1 MKRIAAMGALVITML
16 AVPAA
21 GAMASTGGTG
31 AGYTGPRT
39 LQVACP
45 LIHRK
50 GHVRAWRLRHRHGR
64 PVPVRVV
71 CPYIPAKPVPKG
83 CRPEVLRFDMAAGS
97 STLTEVSGPVLAPTQ
112 EFSYDGATYTIM
124 SVNPGADSF
133 TVFRDGFLFVNK
145 EAAITDG
152 TGFMACAR

>member
-39 LQVACP
+39 VQVACP

-64 PVPVRVV
+64 PV
-71 CPYIPAKPVPKG
+71 
-83 CRPEVLRFDMAAGS
+83 
-97 STLTEVSGPVLAPTQ
+97 
-112 EFSYDGATYTIM
+112 
-124 SVNPGADSF
+124 
-133 TVFRDGFLFVNK
+133 FRDGFLFVNK